1 MKKDSKYRYIVVFA
15 IFMIFFPVGCSL
27 EKMAIRSTG
36 SILNY
41 GVEALYEE
49 QDLIIAEQAI
59 MSNLKLL
66 EGLIKGDPKNENLL
80 LLAAQGYTGYALG
93 FVEDEDPERAKLF
106 YNRAKNFGLEILKKK
121 SSFKDALNGNLEDFS
136 KALESFG
143 QSDVPALFWAAN
155 PWGNWI
161 NLSRDSPLA
170 IAQMGKVEAIM
181 KRVVELDGT
190 YYYGGVHM
198 FFASY
203 YGGRSAM
210 FGGSPEKS
218 KKHFDKFVKISNGK
232 FLIGYVLQ
240 AKYYAVQMQDSALFR
255 NYLEKVINAPG
266 DILKEQRLV
275 NEIAKV
281 KAERLLDDIDIFF

>member
-15 IFMIFFPVGCSL
+15 IFMVFFPVGCSL

-41 GVEALYEE
+41 GVDALYEE
-49 QDLIIAEQAI
+49 EDLIIAEQAI

-121 SSFKDALNGNLEDFS
+121 SSFKEALNGNLEDFS

-143 QSDVPALFWAAN
+143 KSDVPALFWAAN

-181 KRVVELDGT
+181 KRLVALDEN

-232 FLIGYVLQ
+232 FLIGHVLQ
-240 AKYYAVQMQDSALFR
+240 AKYYAVQMQDSALFKEL
-255 NYLEKVINAPG
+255 LEKVIDAPG

-275 NEIAKV
+275 NEIAKA
-281 KAERLLDDIDIFF
+281 KAERLLEDFDIFF